1 MIIKNTNKPRILVL
15 DIETKPIA
23 AYTWGHWD
31 QNISAAQIIERGGT
45 LCVGAKFVGDRK
57 TVLLS
62 VWEHGHEKMLAEIHA
77 MMSEADAIVSYN
89 GDRFDLP
96 VLAGEY
102 VLAGMLPPPP
112 VPSIDLY
119 RTVKGFR
126 LGIHK
131 LGYVGPLLEIGA
143 KVKHEGFELWSLVM
157 AGDAQAQRRMARY
170 CKQDVVLTE
179 KLYSRILPFIK
190 NHPHLQA
197 VPDTCP
203 ACGSRNLHKRGWY
216 STRVFR
222 TQRLNCQDC
231 GHWHKGKR
239 EKLVG

>member
-1 MIIKNTNKPRILVL
+1 MTISNSNKPRILVL

-45 LCVGAKFVGDRK
+45 LCVGAKFIGDRK
-57 TVLLS
+57 PNLFS
-62 VWEHGHEKMLAEIHA
+62 VWEHGKEAMLAETHR
-77 MMSEADAIVSYN
+77 MMSEADAIISYN

-96 VLAGEY
+96 ILTGEY

-119 RTVKGFR
+119 RTVKSFR

-131 LGYVGPLLEIGA
+131 LDYIGPLLEVGA
-143 KVKHEGFELWSLVM
+143 KVKHEGFALWASVM
-157 AGDAQAQRRMARY
+157 AGDEKAQRRMEKY
-170 CKQDVVLTE
+170 CKQDVTLTE
-179 KLYSRILPFIK
+179 ALYKRILPFIK
-190 NHPHLQA
+190 NHPHLGSK
-197 VPDTCP
+197 PDTCP
-203 ACGSRNLHKRGWY
+203 ACGSDNLHKRGTY
-216 STRVFR
+216 KTRVFQ
-222 TQRLNCQDC
+222 TQRLHCQDC

-239 EKLVG
+239 EKLV